1 MQKNMI
7 KESAHHWEF
16 EIVIMMLSV
25 RAGCY
30 RKFIFP
36 IP

>member
-25 RAGCY
+25 KAGCY
-30 RKFIFP
+30 CKVNFP